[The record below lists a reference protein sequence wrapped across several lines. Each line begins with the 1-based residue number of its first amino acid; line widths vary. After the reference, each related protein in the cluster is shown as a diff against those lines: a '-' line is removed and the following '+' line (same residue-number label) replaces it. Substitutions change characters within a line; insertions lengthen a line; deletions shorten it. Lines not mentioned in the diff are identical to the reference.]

1 MENSQE
7 QIEKYLSGKT
17 DKNENFPVSSFL
29 INRQFKRHIK
39 NLYIFARTA
48 DDIADNNSLERPK
61 KKLLLCKFDEIIKL
75 KKKTDYAFLNN
86 LIDTLNETHISNK
99 FPRRLLKAFLQD
111 AYKTRYKNWEQLIY
125 YCDNSASPVGRF
137 VVNLHKEQKNNSP
150 ELMKKIY
157 EGCDALCNSLQIL
170 NHIQDC
176 KEDFLNLNRVYIPE
190 NYFKMQNLNI
200 SEMLESR
207 NRKKIL
213 EIFLKCL
220 FKVENLLDESKQNI
234 KLIKDNGLRKET
246 FVIFNI
252 ARKLTEL
259 LKKNDPIKKKVKL
272 SHIDLIFCFFKGIIG
287 RL

>member
-1 MENSQE
+1 
-7 QIEKYLSGKT
+7 
-17 DKNENFPVSSFL
+17 
-29 INRQFKRHIK
+29 
-39 NLYIFARTA
+39 
-48 DDIADNNSLERPK
+48 
-61 KKLLLCKFDEIIKL
+61 
-75 KKKTDYAFLNN
+75 
-86 LIDTLNETHISNK
+86 
-99 FPRRLLKAFLQD
+99 
-111 AYKTRYKNWEQLIY
+111 
-125 YCDNSASPVGRF
+125 
-137 VVNLHKEQKNNSP
+137 
-150 ELMKKIY
+150 MKKIY